1 MSGGQDWLEKDFY
14 KILGVAKDADEAAIK
29 KAYRKL
35 ARQYHPDQNPGDDV
49 AEARFKE
56 VGEAYAVLSDPKE
69 REQYDSLRA
78 MASGGARFAGGPGG
92 PGAGGG
98 FEDVFSGM
106 FGGGAGGQ
114 RMRYSTGG
122 GGGYGS
128 PDVDLDDILSGMFG
142 GAAGGARGGAGY
154 GSGFGGRRAGF
165 GGPERGS
172 DLHASLTIPFRTAVE
187 GGEMSVTVEGRPM
200 TVRIPAGV
208 RDGQKIK
215 LRGRGRPGAGG
226 GERGDLVV
234 DVTVPENPVYG
245 IEGRDLTITVPISFA
260 EAALGATIAVPT
272 FDGGTVKVK
281 VPAGSPSGKKL
292 RVRGKGITAKAGTG
306 NLIVTLEV
314 VVPDRLTPQ
323 AREAVEAFAA
333 ATADA
338 DPRASLH
345 AAARAL

>member
-14 KILGVAKDADEAAIK
+14 AILGVSKDADEAAIK

-35 ARQYHPDQNPGDDV
+35 ARTYHPDQNPGDTA

-56 VGEAYAVLSDPKE
+56 IGEAYAVLSDPRE

-92 PGAGGG
+92 PGGAGG

-106 FGGGAGGQ
+106 FGGGAGAAGGGP
-114 RMRYSTGG
+114 RVRYSTSGAGG
-122 GGGYGS
+122 EGFE
-128 PDVDLDDILSGMFG
+128 DILASMFG
-142 GAAGGARGGAGY
+142 GAGAPGGAYGGSG
-154 GSGFGGRRAGF
+154 GFGGRRAGF
-165 GGPERGS
+165 SGAERGT

-208 RDGQKIK
+208 RDGQKIS

-226 GERGDLVV
+226 AEPGDLVV
-234 DVTVPENPVYG
+234 DVTVPPNPVYG
-245 IEGRDLTITVPISFA
+245 IDGRDLTITVPVSFS
-260 EAALGATIAVPT
+260 EAALGSTIAVPT
-272 FDGGTVKVK
+272 FDGGSVKVK
-281 VPAGSPSGKKL
+281 VPAGSPSGKSF
-292 RVRGKGITAKAGTG
+292 RVRGKGITTKTGTG

-314 VVPDRLTPQ
+314 VVPDRLTP
-323 AREAVEAFAA
+323 AAKEAVEAFAA

-338 DPRASLH
+338 DPRASLN
-345 AAARAL
+345 AAARAQ

>member
-14 KILGVAKDADEAAIK
+14 AILGVAKDADETAIK

-35 ARQYHPDQNPGDDV
+35 ARQYHPDQNGGDPA

-56 VGEAYAVLSDPKE
+56 VGEAYSVLSDPGE

-78 MASGGARFAGGPGG
+78 MATGGARFAGGPAG
-92 PGAGGG
+92 PGGGG

-106 FGGGAGGQ
+106 FGGGAGGP
-114 RMRYSTGG
+114 RPRYATPAGG
-122 GGGYGS
+122 GAEGFE
-128 PDVDLDDILSGMFG
+128 DIFASMFG
-142 GAAGGARGGAGY
+142 GGAAPGAGY
-154 GSGFGGRRAGF
+154 GGGYGGRRAGF
-165 GGPERGS
+165 GGPERGT

-187 GGEMSVTVEGRPM
+187 GGEMSVTVEGRPL

-208 RDGQKIK
+208 RNGQKIK
-215 LRGRGRPGAGG
+215 LRGKGRPGVGG
-226 GERGDLVV
+226 GEPGDLVV

-245 IEGRDLTITVPISFA
+245 IDGRDLTITVPISFS
-260 EAALGATIAVPT
+260 EAALGSTIAVPT

-292 RVRGKGITAKAGTG
+292 RVRGKGIKAKAGAG

-314 VVPDRLTPQ
+314 VVPDRLTPK
-323 AREAVEAFAA
+323 AKEAVEAFAA

-338 DPRASLH
+338 DPRASLY
-345 AAARAL
+345 AAARVQ